1 MATHGDGFISPFAL
15 LLAVLLLPFGIG
27 AVSAAEP
34 SRPARVALF
43 RAAGFPTADA
53 PAIEEATLATAL
65 TGLPIDTL
73 DSPSALATRL
83 KRADHDVLVLPY
95 GSAFPLE
102 AWKPVREFVKH
113 GGGLVVLGGAPFH
126 QPVRQ
131 ERAGEGT
138 RYVLGPR
145 QPTYAHEFLIGPS
158 DGLDAACYAGPLRA
172 TAAEGGEWDGSL
184 PEPKKTW
191 ALTVRLATRE
201 DMPGEGGT
209 AGPRDG
215 VLRPLVHLVD
225 AKGVARLC
233 PLLEIDRLR
242 GTEAGARWVLA
253 PSDARLDAATIR
265 KAVERALEGASELDA
280 RPVRAA
286 VEPGEAA
293 ILRVILR
300 RPAPRA
306 GEVVPSRA
314 RVTVRSDA
322 GAEVFAGEVE
332 LTGPREMR
340 AGLVTVRTEAALAP
354 GLYHAEVSTPDA
366 PWHPRSAATGFW
378 VKDEAL
384 LGAGPR
390 LSASR
395 DWLRADGKVLP
406 VVGTTYMASDVHRK
420 FLFEP
425 NPHVWDR
432 DFAYMKR
439 QGINMVRTGLWTA
452 WTRVMLDPGAV
463 DENVLSAL
471 DAYVLSAA
479 KNGVLVCFN
488 FFAFLPPSYGDAN
501 PYLGPR
507 ALEGQ
512 RALLTMVARRYR
524 GVGWVHWDLINEP
537 SYAPPEGLW
546 RNLPI
551 GDDDE
556 DDAWR
561 TWVRARHGDDA
572 LVLRDLWR
580 DDSDDEDDLRDVPR
594 ADEIGYSFLRENRR
608 PRKVRDFFEFT
619 QVAAA
624 RWAATLRDVLRAAGG
639 DVLVTL
645 GQDEGGTGTRPS
657 QLLHADAV
665 DYTAVHTWWN
675 NDDLL
680 WDGVMTKAAGN
691 PNMHQET
698 GLMSLHDPDGAPW
711 RTPAAAADLLD
722 RKFAYAF
729 AGRGAGVIQW
739 AWNVNPY
746 MPIDNESTIGVNR
759 PDGTAKLEVDAFGR
773 LASFFEVAAPFLD
786 DFAPEPVALVVP
798 YARLFSGRQ
807 GGIDHTKRLVRLLAE
822 RYGVVPQALPDIR
835 LTAEQLRGVKLA
847 ILPTPE
853 LLDEDAARALLEAS
867 RAGTKVL
874 ITGRVEGDSYG
885 RATPSLQALDV
896 LGESRPVA
904 LHETT
909 AWGAAPGRTAEV
921 TFESLAQH
929 WLRRGMKAGQTALVG
944 NVWHESLP
952 LDFARETGP
961 LDALLSAALQ
971 AAGVAT
977 HPAEGGVAVRVLV
990 APRATLVACVNETP
1004 APARRR
1010 VLVEGKPFQI
1020 PVEGFRS
1027 RLVLLERG
1035 TGRVIA
1041 ATPGEGVGR

>member
-1 MATHGDGFISPFAL
+1 MTTHGNGIIALPAAL
-15 LLAVLLLPFGIG
+15 LAAFLAPVGL
-27 AVSAAEP
+27 ASADT
-34 SRPARVALF
+34 ARGPRAALF
-43 RAAGFPTADA
+43 HAPGFPTADA
-53 PAIEEATLATAL
+53 PAIEDATLSTAL
-65 TGLPIDTL
+65 AGLPVESL
-73 DSPSALATRL
+73 DSPEALAEHL
-83 KRADHDVLVLPY
+83 SRASHDVLVLPY

-102 AWKPVREFVKH
+102 AWPAIRDFVKQ

-126 QPVRQ
+126 QPVRR
-131 ERAGEGT
+131 EKPGEET

-158 DGLDAACYAGPLRA
+158 DELDAAWYAGPLKA
-172 TAAEGGEWDGSL
+172 TAVAGSEWDGPL
-184 PEPKKTW
+184 PEPKRTW

-201 DMPGEGGT
+201 DLPGEGGT

-242 GTEAGARWVLA
+242 GTEQGARWVLA
-253 PSDARLDAATIR
+253 PSDAPLDAATIR

-300 RPAPRA
+300 RPVSRP

-314 RVTVRSDA
+314 RVTVRSDG
-322 GAEVFAGEVE
+322 GAEVFAGDVD
-332 LTGPREMR
+332 LAGPLEMR
-340 AGLVTVRTEAALAP
+340 TGLVTVRTKAPLAP

-366 PWHPRSAATGFW
+366 PWHPRSVTTGFW

-384 LGAGPR
+384 LA
-390 LSASR
+390 SAPKLTVSR
-395 DWLRADGKVLP
+395 DWLRADGRVLP

-420 FLFEP
+420 FLLEP

-432 DFAYMKR
+432 DFASMR
-439 QGINMVRTGLWTA
+439 SQGIDMVRTGLWTA
-452 WTRVMLDPGAV
+452 WTRLMLDPGAV
-463 DENVLSAL
+463 DEDALSAL

-479 KNGVLVCFN
+479 KNRILVCFN
-488 FFAFLPPSYGDAN
+488 FFAFLPPAYGDSN

-524 GVGWVHWDLINEP
+524 GVGWIHWDLINEP
-537 SYAPPEGLW
+537 SYAPPEGVW
-546 RNLPI
+546 SNLPI
-551 GDDDE
+551 GDE
-556 DDAWR
+556 HEARAWR
-561 TWVRARHGDDA
+561 EWVTAKHGGDP

-580 DDSDDEDDLRDVPR
+580 DDSDDVLGVPAAR
-594 ADEIGYSFLRENRR
+594 EVGYSFLREGRR

-624 RWAATLRDVLRAAGG
+624 RWAATLRGVLKAA
-639 DVLVTL
+639 DPDALVTL
-645 GQDEGGTGTRPS
+645 GQDEGGTGTRPA
-657 QLLHADAV
+657 QLLHAGSV
-665 DYTAVHTWWN
+665 DYTAVHTWWG

-680 WDGVMTKAAGN
+680 WDGVMTKSPGQ

-722 RKFAYAF
+722 RKLGYAF

-746 MPIDNESTIGVNR
+746 MPIDNEATIGVNR
-759 PDGTAKLEVDAFGR
+759 PDGTAKLEMDGLARF
-773 LASFFEVAAPFLD
+773 ASFFAAAAPFLD
-786 DFAPEPVALVVP
+786 DFAPEPVALVIP
-798 YARLFSGRQ
+798 YARLFSGRP
-807 GGIDHTKRLVRLLAE
+807 GGIDGTKRIVRLLAE
-822 RYGVVPQALPDIR
+822 RHGVVPQALPDIG

-847 ILPTPE
+847 IVPTPE
-853 LLDEDAARALLEAS
+853 ILDEGAARALLDAS
-867 RAGTKVL
+867 KAGTKVL
-874 ITGRVEGDSYG
+874 VTGHVEGDSYG
-885 RATPSLQALDV
+885 RATPSLQALGL
-896 LGESRPVA
+896 LGEGRPVA
-904 LHETT
+904 LHEQT
-909 AWGAAPGRTAEV
+909 AWAAAAGKTGSV
-921 TFESLAQH
+921 TFENLAQQ
-929 WLRRGMKAGQTALVG
+929 WLRRGTAAGSTALTG
-944 NVWHESLP
+944 SIWHEPLP
-952 LDFARETGP
+952 LDFARETEP
-961 LDALLSAALQ
+961 LDALLASALK

-977 HPAEGGVAVRVLV
+977 HPAPDGVAARVLV
-990 APRATLVACVNETP
+990 APKAILVACVNETP
-1004 APARRR
+1004 AAVRRR
-1010 VLVEGKPFQI
+1010 VFVEGR
-1020 PVEGFRS
+1020 PVDVPVAAFRS
-1027 RLVLLERG
+1027 RLALFERG
-1035 TGRVIA
+1035 TGRVLA
-1041 ATPGEGVGR
+1041 ATPGAPIGR